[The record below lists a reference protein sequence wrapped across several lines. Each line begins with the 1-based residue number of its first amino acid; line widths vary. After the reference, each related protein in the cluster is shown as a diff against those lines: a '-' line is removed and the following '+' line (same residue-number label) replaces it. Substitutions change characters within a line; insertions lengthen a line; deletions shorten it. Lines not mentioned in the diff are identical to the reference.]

1 MSEQVIDIGARSS
14 WPLIPESVPE
24 IMRAV
29 AFREFGAP
37 EVLRV
42 EEVETPG
49 VGPGEVLVRVAAV
62 SVGRLL
68 DLTARAGTH
77 PYAEFRL
84 PHILGA
90 EHAGTVAAVG
100 AGVHDIRVGDHA
112 AVFPVV
118 SCGSCAAC
126 VDGCSE
132 ACASLEIMGVHRPG
146 AYAEYARAPAVNAH
160 VVPDGI
166 DPATAAGIALAGPV
180 AQNQLTQ
187 AGLAGGDW
195 VLVQG
200 AASAL
205 GSLTASL
212 AGHLGARVIG
222 TSRSEW
228 KRGRIVELGAEAAFD
243 PTSDTF
249 VDDVLALT
257 GGAGVRVAI
266 DDLGDE
272 DIWERSMAVLA
283 TRGAVVTSG
292 AFLGG
297 TGRVNLMRLYS
308 RCQRILGVRTGNPAS
323 AKAVWDEVAR
333 GFRPVVDRAFPVARA
348 ADAHR
353 YLEADNNMGR
363 VVLTAGSD
371 DDWLGQ

>member
-1 MSEQVIDIGARSS
+1 MSEHVVDAGVRSS
-14 WPLIPESVPE
+14 WPEPPEAVPRV
-24 IMRAV
+24 MRAV

-37 EVLRV
+37 DVLRV
-42 EEVETPG
+42 EEVETPRA
-49 VGPGEVLVRVAAV
+49 GPAEVLIRVAAV

-77 PYAEFRL
+77 PYAQFRL
-84 PHILGA
+84 PHVLGA
-90 EHAGTVAAVG
+90 EHSGTVVAVG
-100 AGVHDIRVGDHA
+100 TGVRHLGVGDRV

-118 SCGSCAAC
+118 TCGACAAC
-126 VDGCSE
+126 LDGCSE
-132 ACASLEIMGVHRPG
+132 ACPTLEIMGVHRQG
-146 AYAEYARAPAVNAH
+146 GYAEYTRVPAVNAH
-160 VVPDGI
+160 VVPESI

-187 AGLAGGDW
+187 AGLAAGDW

-205 GSLTASL
+205 GSLTAVL
-212 AGHLGARVIG
+212 AEHLGARVIG

-228 KRGRIVELGAEAAFD
+228 KRRRLLDMGLAAALD

-272 DIWERSMAVLA
+272 AIWQRTMAVLA

-297 TGRVNLMRLYS
+297 TGHIDLMRLYS
-308 RCQRILGVRTGNPAS
+308 RCQRVLGVRTGNLAS
-323 AKAVWDEVAR
+323 ARAVWDEVAK

-371 DDWLGQ
+371 DDWLER